1 MILYIPNATI
11 NQYVILLERFAFIQE
26 LESIELKLDTSSKF
40 CNDISADGTTSI
52 LDLIKQF
59 KVKLPSLKDLKLIFR
74 DRDFTFISES
84 IKKKYLVNMA
94 SKTRFSKELNQGG
107 DFMNE
112 SQIISWIAQE
122 QYIKIDVVTELT
134 RRSKDDIC
142 SSFEESLSSDEII
155 CKRVFTL
162 STGKLEDLICQV

>member
-1 MILYIPNATI
+1 MRASHTLRKTGKVTLIL
-11 NQYVILLERFAFIQE
+11 E
-26 LESIELKLDTSSKF
+26 
-40 CNDISADGTTSI
+40 
-52 LDLIKQF
+52 LIKQI
-59 KVKLPSLKDLKLIFR
+59 KEKLPSLKDLKLIFR
-74 DRDFTFISES
+74 DRDITFITES
-84 IKKKYLVNMA
+84 IKKKYVVKMA
-94 SKTRFSKELNQGG
+94 SKTIFSKELNQGG

-122 QYIKIDVVTELT
+122 QDIKIDVVTELT
-134 RRSKDDIC
+134 RRSKDEIC